1 MSYTT
6 FSFSQ
11 WIIDNFDETQY
22 PIRRVQPSM
31 YTASA
36 LAGREDISVNQGST
50 DWFQLACIDAIC
62 GGTPLRTQMAYA
74 VSQFVVSSVIG
85 SEVEG
90 YFAAGFWDQLKVNV
104 GTTITKLLQ
113 DVSLNKAMAIYLTHF
128 DNRKANPA
136 TGSMSDE
143 NYAREIQQLF
153 SIGLVEL
160 DEDGTVRLVAGNPVE
175 TYTPQDVTEL
185 ARVFTGFVN
194 PDMQQALYDAK
205 DPSTR
210 FVGQTRQDASNSIFG
225 GPQMDTTQDM
235 YCYADEHDWGEKRFL
250 NIVVPAVTDPALQ
263 TPQAARDEVRFVVAE
278 LCKHPNVLPF
288 WARRL
293 IQFMRRENPSPE
305 YVQYV
310 VNAGKV
316 GFFELPDGR
325 VIGSGAEG
333 DLQAMVSAVL
343 CHAEGFALD
352 FADPNAGRIH
362 NPWLAMIHLHRWHSG
377 MEARFPPSLDPPTLR
392 DFFESN
398 LELFSTSL
406 ADMAGLRAPM
416 HQPSVFGHGEPGYV
430 PFATPAGDAGLV
442 SPGLQAFNWSEKRE
456 VHTRDLA
463 GPPSLLEN
471 EASDDHEALQGWLDI
486 ATEIIADSN
495 AYVDKLATQ
504 AFGGRMQTATIDLV
518 KLEMADRA
526 ATLPTDNQRR
536 LTAPAGRSPMGVLGA
551 YVIML
556 LSVEGQVLR

>member
-22 PIRRVQPSM
+22 PVRRVQPSM

-36 LAGREDISVNQGST
+36 LANREDSSVHQGSN
-50 DWFQLACIDAIC
+50 DWFQLASIDAIC
-62 GGTPLRTQMAYA
+62 GGAPLRTQMAYA
-74 VSQFVVSSVIG
+74 VSQFVVCSAVG
-85 SEVEG
+85 SDVDG
-90 YFAAGFWDQLKVNV
+90 YFAAGFWDQLRLNV
-104 GTTITKLLQ
+104 STTITKVLQ

-128 DNRKANPA
+128 NNLKANPV
-136 TGSMSDE
+136 TGSTPDE
-143 NYAREIQQLF
+143 NYAREIMQLF

-160 DEDGTVRLVAGNPVE
+160 NEDGTVKLLAGNPIE
-175 TYTPQDVTEL
+175 TYSPEDVTEM

-194 PDMQQALYDAK
+194 PDMQQALYDVK

-210 FVGQTRQDASNSIFG
+210 FVGQTQQDADPDVFG
-225 GPQMDTTQDM
+225 SPRIDTTQDM
-235 YCYADEHDWGEKRFL
+235 YCYPDEHDWGEKRFL
-250 NIVVPAVTDPALQ
+250 NIVVPAVTEPAQQ
-263 TPQAARDEVRFVVAE
+263 TTQAARDEVRFVVAE

-293 IQFMRRENPSPE
+293 IQFMRRENPSPA

-310 VNAGKV
+310 VDAGKA

-325 VIGSGAEG
+325 IIGSGAEG

-352 FADPNAGRIH
+352 FTDPNAGRVH

-377 MEARFPPSLDPPTLR
+377 METRFPPSLDPPTLR
-392 DFFESN
+392 DFFEDR

-406 ADMAGLRAPM
+406 SDMAGLRAPM

-430 PFATPAGDAGLV
+430 PIATPAGDAGLV
-442 SPGLQAFNWSEKRE
+442 APGLQAFNWGDFRE
-456 VHTRDLA
+456 IHSRDIA
-463 GPPSLLEN
+463 GAPSLLLD
-471 EASDDHEALQGWLDI
+471 EASAGAEPCQGWLDI
-486 ATEIIADSN
+486 ASEIIADSN
-495 AYVDKLATQ
+495 AFVDKLNTQ
-504 AFGGRMQTATIDLV
+504 AFGGRIQTATLDLV
-518 KLEMADRA
+518 KLEFADRA
-526 ATLPTDNQRR
+526 ATLPTDSQRR
-536 LTAPAGRSPMGVLGA
+536 LTATAPVIPMGVLGA
-551 YVIML
+551 YVIIL
-556 LSVEGQVLR
+556 FSVEGQVLR